1 MEDLVKKGRSVG
13 ILVILISQKTT
24 GDAIPTFI
32 RDVCPIGLSFA
43 QKTVEAAVAA
53 LGDDIRNWP
62 DASPVTLQD
71 PAYVGVAVMAMQG
84 RPGYTRIR
92 TPIRLRRRRGPRRRS
107 HLAPDCRSEPVPGR
121 PSRLD
126 RPDHGTPAVARQVA
140 PKAHTGKDVEDMT
153 EERFTRRTVTVVMA
167 VIAALAFVFSFGNV
181 WALAL
186 RLGVPRPIAPL
197 IAPMVDLSVVGL
209 LVALRFLA
217 LRGVPKAE
225 LKAGTRLLHLCGL
238 LTLALNTA
246 EPLLTGRY
254 GRACLD
260 TVAPL
265 LLLGW
270 GHVGPAFLAQF
281 HTHTQ
286 HLEAT
291 AATLATEPV
300 PNVAP
305 SPEAAPPTPAPQIAA
320 SLIEELEPAPAAT
333 PPVAVTT
340 TGGPASGPALPA
352 ALLDAARRIAD
363 THRAEHGTPITAA
376 HLGTRMGIALPVAT
390 AALAQL

>member
-1 MEDLVKKGRSVG
+1 MV
-13 ILVILISQKTT
+13 
-24 GDAIPTFI
+24 
-32 RDVCPIGLSFA
+32 
-43 QKTVEAAVAA
+43 
-53 LGDDIRNWP
+53 
-62 DASPVTLQD
+62 
-71 PAYVGVAVMAMQG
+71 
-84 RPGYTRIR
+84 
-92 TPIRLRRRRGPRRRS
+92 
-107 HLAPDCRSEPVPGR
+107 
-121 PSRLD
+121 
-126 RPDHGTPAVARQVA
+126 
-140 PKAHTGKDVEDMT
+140 

-217 LRGVPKAE
+217 LRGLSKAE
-225 LKAGTRLLHLCGL
+225 LRAGTRLLHVCGL

-281 HTHTQ
+281 HTLTHPTP
-286 HLEAT
+286 HLEA
-291 AATLATEPV
+291 AATLAAEPV
-300 PNVAP
+300 PDEAP
-305 SPEAAPPTPAPQIAA
+305 TPESAPQPPVPALAAPAKEPQPA
-320 SLIEELEPAPAAT
+320 PAPAAALPAT
-333 PPVAVTT
+333 VAKTAR
-340 TGGPASGPALPA
+340 PASGPALPP

-363 THRAEHGTPITAA
+363 THRAEREAPITAA
-376 HLGTRMGIALPVAT
+376 QLGTRIGVALPVAT

>member
-1 MEDLVKKGRSVG
+1 
-13 ILVILISQKTT
+13 
-24 GDAIPTFI
+24 
-32 RDVCPIGLSFA
+32 
-43 QKTVEAAVAA
+43 
-53 LGDDIRNWP
+53 
-62 DASPVTLQD
+62 
-71 PAYVGVAVMAMQG
+71 
-84 RPGYTRIR
+84 
-92 TPIRLRRRRGPRRRS
+92 
-107 HLAPDCRSEPVPGR
+107 
-121 PSRLD
+121 
-126 RPDHGTPAVARQVA
+126 
-140 PKAHTGKDVEDMT
+140 MT

-167 VIAALAFVFSFGNV
+167 VIATLAFVFSFGNV

-186 RLGVPRPIAPL
+186 RLGVPHPIAPL

-217 LRGVPKAE
+217 LHGVPKAE

-281 HTHTQ
+281 HTLTHPTP
-286 HLEAT
+286 HLEDA
-291 AATLATEPV
+291 AATLAAEPV
-300 PNVAP
+300 PDIAP
-305 SPEAAPPTPAPQIAA
+305 SPESALPTPVPDFVA
-320 SLIEELEPAPAAT
+320 SPAEKLEPAPT
-333 PPVAVTT
+333 PTVAVAVAK
-340 TGGPASGPALPA
+340 PARPISGPVLPI

-363 THRAEHGTPITAA
+363 THRAEHGTSISAA
-376 HLGTRMGIALPVAT
+376 HLGTRMGVALPVAA